1 VTGVDLED
9 LEASRD
15 ELRDA
20 VMEMLDL
27 ALLYPSS
34 RETIVATVFKL
45 ASATGTINR
54 ALEAHGEP
62 ANDREARS

>member
-1 VTGVDLED
+1 MNGLDLDD

-27 ALLYPSS
+27 ALLYPAS
-34 RETIVATVFKL
+34 RDAIVSTVFKL
-45 ASATGTINR
+45 AGAAGTINR
-54 ALEAHGEP
+54 AIDVHDKAAGGE
-62 ANDREARS
+62 S